1 MQQINYRH
9 LFYFH
14 EIARAGTLTA
24 AAERLNLSQ
33 SALSSQI
40 KAFEARL
47 GHALFARVGRG
58 LELTEAGHVAFRQAQ
73 RIFALGQDLV
83 ATLDQRAGSVPPLR
97 VGALSTLSRNF
108 QMRFLRPLVG
118 QGDTALTL
126 RSGAAEALLDALVAL
141 ELDVVLTTDPPHD
154 AREGEFLAQKIDE
167 QPVSLHGRAELM
179 AHESLEALLRAEG
192 VILPSG
198 SAIRAEFLD
207 HVGSQGIVPRI
218 IADVD
223 DMAMIRLLARA
234 GAGIAVAPDV
244 VVADELEAGRLVTA
258 PFALGVSERFY
269 AVTVPRLFPH
279 PALGPLLEAAR
290 GPTAKHSF
298 PTG

>member
-1 MQQINYRH
+1 MQQLNYRH

-40 KAFEARL
+40 KGFEARL

-58 LELTEAGHVAFRQAQ
+58 LELTEAGRITFDHAQ
-73 RIFALGQDLV
+73 HIFAMGQDLV
-83 ATLDQRAGSVPPLR
+83 ATLDQRSDAVPPLR

-118 QGDTALTL
+118 SGEAALTL
-126 RSGAAEALLDALVAL
+126 RSGTADALFDALAAL

-154 AREGEFLAQKIDE
+154 ARAGEFLAQKIDE
-167 QPVSLHGRAELM
+167 QPVSLHGRPERM
-179 AHESLEALLRAEG
+179 AHDSLEALLQAEG

-207 HVGSQGIVPRI
+207 HVGARGIVPRI
-218 IADVD
+218 IADVE
-223 DMAMIRLLARA
+223 DMAMIRLLARE
-234 GAGIAVAPDV
+234 GAGVAVAPDV

-258 PFALGVSERFY
+258 PFVLGVTERFY

-279 PALGPLLEAAR
+279 PRLGPLLDAVR
-290 GPTAKHSF
+290 GTS
-298 PTG
+298 